1 MVTYLLFGI
10 LITQCIALCA
20 TNSVFMSV
28 MQTVL
33 LFCTSSILL
42 LQLGYEFMAIINV
55 LIYVGALAVLFLFVV
70 MLIHVPASTLH
81 GYVLGVGALSL
92 FGVVGSRIFNLSP
105 ISQNV
110 QSMEGIYEAIF
121 AVESLTHIG
130 QAFYVHYGDILILNS
145 IVLTVALL
153 GALTIAHTRA

>member
-1 MVTYLLFGI
+1 MLTYVLFGI
-10 LITQCIALCA
+10 LTTQCIALCA

-28 MQTVL
+28 MHTVL
-33 LFCTSSILL
+33 LFCTSSLLL

-70 MLIHVPASTLH
+70 MLIHVPASTLY
-81 GYVLGVGALSL
+81 GYVLGVGVLSL
-92 FGVVGSRIFNLSP
+92 IGVVGTKYLNVTVLGSHTHNL
-105 ISQNV
+105 QA
-110 QSMEGIYEAIF
+110 MYEAVF
-121 AVESLTHIG
+121 AMESLTHIG
-130 QAFYVHYGDILILNS
+130 QAFYVHYGDILVLNS